1 MPVLKQCLKQI
12 LIHKQHKRY
21 ADEIVRKQVT
31 YDKWIRIQEEKL
43 EIDSVA
49 VRKLPNSQAIAVE
62 KDGKACEKNENAGY
76 PSELVEKCQ
85 IWEVFD
91 KQKEKGERMRF
102 LLLSK
107 NCREAEIIQIITKN
121 KTDVILFCGE
131 EGRLADIAL
140 PLLYREFSEKE
151 NIVLIYGDEDVQIEG
166 KRENPWFKPEWSPD
180 TFLSC
185 FYFGGLTAI
194 RANAAA
200 KLLQKGQGQWENTLK
215 DKSFVYQLCYQMIK
229 EHHGFG
235 MKMGG
240 EPVAHIPEVL
250 FHWSHWDEKNMER
263 RDRNGKDQP
272 DDQEGRKKE
281 KSSLVSIIIPSKDN
295 PQVLFQCIDSVLE
308 KTRTVIPFEII
319 LVDNGSREE
328 NRQWIMKEVEGRNL
342 AGKNI
347 NSMFLGCM
355 YIYHPMDFNFS
366 VMCNIGAKQA
376 KGDLLLFLN
385 DDMEVIGQDWLM
397 ELAVKARLPY
407 TGAVGAKLLYP
418 DSDIIQHAGITNLR
432 VGPAH
437 KLQFLPDHI
446 SHYFGKNRGDH
457 NVMAVTG
464 ACLMVRKEVFWQVG
478 GFPEELAVAFNDVD
492 LCYSIYEAGYYNTVR
507 NDVVLYHHESLSR
520 GKDGES
526 EEKQQRMLR
535 EKDLLY
541 ERHPALY
548 GEDPFYH
555 KYLASDLLESE
566 YTPAFR
572 CQVTLDMPWASPK
585 EAGRILE
592 KAREDQCL
600 VIGMECAIDLYKWLY
615 GVTAKKRR
623 IKEKPEEK
631 GYYFQGYSFV
641 IGADNACYKK
651 TLLLQNKNTGTTW
664 MIPVDIRYRKD
675 IKDNLKDQL
684 NVDLTGFAA
693 KIKKHELEQGTYRFG
708 ILAEDQCSRQ
718 KLVNWSN
725 WVLEV

>member
-21 ADEIVRKQVT
+21 ADEVVRKQVT

-43 EIDSVA
+43 KIDSIA
-49 VRKLPNSQAIAVE
+49 VRKLPNSQAIAME
-62 KDGKACEKNENAGY
+62 KDGKEFEKNENAGY
-76 PSELVEKCQ
+76 PSELVDKCQ

-107 NCREAEIIQIITKN
+107 NCREAEIIQIISKN
-121 KTDVILFCGE
+121 KTDVILFCGG

-200 KLLQKGQGQWENTLK
+200 KLLQKGQRQWENTLK
-215 DKSFVYQLCYQMIK
+215 GKSFVYQLCYQIIK

-235 MKMGG
+235 MKKGG

-250 FHWSHWDEKNMER
+250 FHWSHWDEKNMEYA
-263 RDRNGKDQP
+263 DRNGRELP
-272 DDQEGRKKE
+272 DYQEGREKE
-281 KSSLVSIIIPSKDN
+281 KSSFVSIIIPSKDN

-319 LVDNGSREE
+319 LVDNGSEEE

-347 NSMFLGCM
+347 NSMFHGCL
-355 YIYHPMDFNFS
+355 YLYHPMDFNFS
-366 VMCNIGAKQA
+366 AMCNIGAEQA
-376 KGDLLLFLN
+376 RGDLLLFLN

-397 ELAVKARLPY
+397 DLAVKARLPY

-437 KLQFLPDHI
+437 KLQFLPDNI

-464 ACLMVRKEVFWQVG
+464 ACLMVRKEVFWQMG

-555 KYLASDLLESE
+555 KYLASDLLESV
-566 YTPAFR
+566 YAPAYR
-572 CQVTLDMPWASPK
+572 YQATLDMPWASPK

-693 KIKKHELEQGTYRFG
+693 KIKKHELEKGTYRFG
-708 ILAEDQCSRQ
+708 MLAEDQCSRQ